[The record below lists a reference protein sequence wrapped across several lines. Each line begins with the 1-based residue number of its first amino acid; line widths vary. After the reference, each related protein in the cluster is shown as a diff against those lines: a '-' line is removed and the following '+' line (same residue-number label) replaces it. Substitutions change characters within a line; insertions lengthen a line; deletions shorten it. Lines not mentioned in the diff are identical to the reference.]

1 MASEPTWL
9 GADQLEEI
17 NLAIVEASGEPFG
30 VLKPHELA
38 SAPTRPRQL
47 FHYED
52 VEDIAVLSVR
62 LMMAVVWAHPF
73 EQGNKRT
80 GFAAA
85 VIFLDANG
93 WLLDIPDF
101 EDIADEII
109 AAAEDQS
116 LEDDLAEIFRRN
128 LIETA

>member
-1 MASEPTWL
+1 MEPEWL
-9 GADQLEEI
+9 TAEHLERL
-17 NLAIVEASGEPFG
+17 NYRIVEGSGEPFG
-30 VLKPHELA
+30 ILKPHELK
-38 SAPTRPRQL
+38 SAPFRPRQL
-47 FHYED
+47 YHYD
-52 VEDIAVLSVR
+52 SIDDIAALAVR

-85 VIFLDANG
+85 EIFLDANG

-109 AAAEDQS
+109 QAAFDQS
-116 LEDDLAEIFRRN
+116 LEEELVELFRRN

>member
-1 MASEPTWL
+1 MGSEPDWL
-9 GADQLEEI
+9 TAADLERL
-17 NLAIVEASGEPFG
+17 NFRIVTGSGEPFG
-30 VLKPHELA
+30 VLKPHELN
-38 SAPTRPRQL
+38 SAPARPRQL
-47 FHYED
+47 FHYDE
-52 VEDIAVLSVR
+52 VEDIAALAVR

-85 VIFLDANG
+85 EIFLDANG

-109 AAAEDQS
+109 GASEDHS
-116 LEDDLAEIFRRN
+116 MEDELVEIFRRN

>member
-1 MASEPTWL
+1 LANEPDWL
-9 GADQLEEI
+9 TAEHLEQL
-17 NLAIVEASGEPFG
+17 NLRIVTDSGEPFG
-30 VLKPHELA
+30 VLKKHELA
-38 SAPTRPRQL
+38 SAPDRPRQL
-47 FHYED
+47 FHYEE
-52 VEDIAVLSVR
+52 VEDIAALAVR

-85 VIFLDANG
+85 DIFLDANG

-109 AAAEDQS
+109 GAASDPS
-116 LEDDLAEIFRRN
+116 LEADLVELFRRN
-128 LIETA
+128 LIETV

>member
-1 MASEPTWL
+1 MAPEPQWL
-9 GADQLEEI
+9 THEHLEQL
-17 NLAIVEASGEPFG
+17 NHRIVEESGEPFG
-30 VLKPHELA
+30 ILKPHQLR
-38 SAPTRPRQL
+38 SAPSRPRQL
-47 FHYED
+47 YYYEGE
-52 VEDIAVLSVR
+52 EDIAALAVR

-101 EDIADEII
+101 EEVAEQII
-109 AAAEDQS
+109 EAASDHSVETE
-116 LEDDLAEIFRRN
+116 LVDLFRQN